1 MLFLQL
7 FWTFLKIG
15 LFTFGGGYAMIALIQ
30 SEVTVNHQWLTSQE
44 FTDILAIS
52 QMTPGPVG
60 INTATYTG
68 YTAILNAGYDTWL
81 AVLGALIASFAV
93 ILLPVVLMVIA
104 VIFLK
109 KMQGNKD
116 IDNIFRI
123 LRMTVVGLIAAA
135 ALQLLTIDSF
145 GHPALLLQFLL
156 SIAIFIAV
164 FALALK
170 RVSPILLILSAGA
183 IGILAYTLFPV

>member
-68 YTAILNAGYDTWL
+68 YTAVLNAGYDTSL
-81 AVLGALIASFAV
+81 AVLGALLASFAI

-116 IDNIFRI
+116 IDNIFRV
-123 LRMTVVGLIAAA
+123 LRMAVVGLIAAA
-135 ALQLLTIDSF
+135 ALQLLTADSF
-145 GHPALLLQFLL
+145 GQPALTLQFLL
-156 SIAIFIAV
+156 SVAIFIAV

-170 RVSPILLILSAGA
+170 RISPILLILSAGLL
-183 IGILAYTLFPV
+183 GILTYTLFPV

>member
-30 SEVTVNHQWLTSQE
+30 SEVTVNHHWLTSQE

-81 AVLGALIASFAV
+81 AVFGALLASFAV
-93 ILLPVVLMVIA
+93 ILLPVVLMVVA

-116 IDNIFRI
+116 IDNIFRV

-135 ALQLLTIDSF
+135 ALQLLTVDSF
-145 GHPALLLQFLL
+145 GQPALSLQFLL
-156 SIAIFIAV
+156 SIGIFVAV
-164 FALALK
+164 FILAFK
-170 RVSPILLILSAGA
+170 RVSPILLILGAGV
-183 IGILAYTLFPV
+183 IGIVVYSFV